1 MVSNDDIEN
10 QLLESFPD
18 AEIEVDNPKGDDI
31 HFKITITSSK
41 FNNTSRIEQHKLVYK
56 ALGNKFNKCG
66 HSLHAIE
73 LKTSPK
79 E

>member
-10 QLLESFPD
+10 QLLGSFPD
-18 AEIEVDNPKGDDI
+18 ANIEVDNPRGDDV
-31 HFKITITSSK
+31 HFKITISSSK
-41 FNNTSRIEQHKLVYK
+41 FDDTSKVEQHKLVYK

-66 HSLHAIE
+66 QSMHAIE